1 MAGEGDTAPTKNG
14 PNTPCSPAKHEKA
27 LRIPPYEA
35 KNFPGLSFCIF
46 FCFFAIS
53 RFLLVGGAFILN
65 A

>member
-14 PNTPCSPAKHEKA
+14 PNTPCSPAKHEKT

-46 FCFFAIS
+46 FFFLQFPGS
-53 RFLLVGGAFILN
+53 SLLEGHSS
-65 A
+65 